1 MGAIMGGGSDGV
13 SRGSELVVATT
24 GLRDWPKTFLWWPE
38 VAAGSARLRRDLA
51 KELTGGT
58 PVHAPAPPPIR
69 LPPPPD
75 ETLDDV

>member
-1 MGAIMGGGSDGV
+1 MGAIMGGGSDV
-13 SRGSELVVATT
+13 SRGRELVVATT

-75 ETLDDV
+75 ETLEDV